1 MLPRFIAIKSALV
14 DDIELGRLAP
24 GDQVESENQLA
35 QRSEVSRMTARR
47 ALTELVTEGIL
58 ARTQGVGTFVAD
70 SRPMSSILT
79 IKGIKDEILA
89 RGHQYHCQVVIREQ
103 RYAAASES
111 RWLGVKEASPVYF
124 TSIIH
129 YENDLPVQLENRWV
143 NPHWAPDYLKQDFTV
158 MTPNHYLTQVA
169 PLTEADHVVSAIIP
183 DTDTA
188 EKLMLTPSEPC
199 LQIDRR
205 TYSAR
210 GIVSVATLTHPGKRY
225 RLGGHLDF
233 TQTP

>member
-1 MLPRFIAIKSALV
+1 MQPRFVAIKSALV
-14 DDIELGRLAP
+14 DDIEQGRLSP

-35 QRSEVSRMTARR
+35 QRFEVSRMTARR

-70 SRPMSSILT
+70 SRPMSSMLT

-89 RGHQYHCQVVIREQ
+89 RGHDYQCRVLTKEQ
-103 RYAAASES
+103 RTATASES
-111 RWLGVKEASPVYF
+111 RWLGVSENTVVYF

-129 YENDLPVQLENRWV
+129 FENGLPVQLENRWV
-143 NPHWAPDYLKQDFTV
+143 NPHWAPDYLAQDFTS
-158 MTPNHYLTQVA
+158 MTPNHYLNKVA
-169 PLTEADHVVSAIIP
+169 PLTEADHVVSAVTPDDETSQQLQIP
-183 DTDTA
+183 V
-188 EKLMLTPSEPC
+188 SSPC
-199 LQIDRR
+199 LQINRR
-205 TYSAR
+205 TFSAR
-210 GIVSVATLTHPGKRY
+210 GIVSVATLTHPGNRY